1 MRARAGLTLKQYAE
15 RCGIHPSALDKWR
28 RNGWLIKH
36 PDGSVDADASDAARA
51 ANGSAIRGGK
61 RVKGQRVR
69 RDEPGDSQIAADE
82 VLDPATVE
90 LAKLSVAELE
100 RRLLAARVRKTE
112 ADAATAEMERDKAAA
127 LLLPASD
134 LQPVWT
140 EILVVLRQQVMN
152 YGPRYASELFAI
164 GAANRDNP
172 DEGERLIRKTLD
184 DAGRQ
189 VLSEVPDE
197 FKRRMG

>member
-1 MRARAGLTLKQYAE
+1 MRAREGLTLRKYAE
-15 RCGIHPSALDKWR
+15 RCGVDHTAAVKWGR
-28 RNGWLIKH
+28 KGLLVKFA
-36 PDGSVDADASDAARA
+36 DGSIDPDASDKLRA
-51 ANGSAIRGGK
+51 DSTSVIRGGK

-69 RDEPGDSQIAADE
+69 RDETPEAPVSASDLS
-82 VLDPATVE
+82 DPVTVE
-90 LAKLSVAELE
+90 LAKLSVAELD

-112 ADAATAEMERDKAAA
+112 AEASKAEMDRDQAAGK
-127 LLLPASD
+127 LLLASD

-140 EILVVLRQQVMN
+140 AILVVLRQQVMN

-164 GAANRDNP
+164 GAANRDNA
-172 DEGERLIRKTLD
+172 DEGERLIRRLLD